1 MVASPVRGAVEQAMT
16 PAAPPAEHL
25 RIATRMLAVLCA
37 AFMASQFFRVSNA
50 VIAPELMRTL
60 AITSEAMGVITGAY
74 FLAFGIMQI
83 PTGMLLDRFGPR
95 RTMSGLFVMAAAGS
109 AVFAMAEGVVAL
121 TAGRAL
127 IGVGCAAGL
136 MGLLVTISRWYPQ
149 ERFARL
155 SSMVYVVGGAGVL
168 FATTPLAVAA
178 DTIGWRG
185 AFWVMTVVTLVFA
198 TMIFSMVRD
207 APPGQEVESA
217 RETFGEMLGG
227 VRAASANRQLWHVC
241 AIQFV
246 NYGTILA
253 IVGLWAG
260 PYLNDVHGLQGVVR
274 GNVLFVINLAMLAG
288 VLGYGVLERRLRS
301 RKRAIAGGS
310 VASAVV
316 LVVLALWPDI
326 GPWPAIGLL
335 VAFTLT
341 SAHIMLNH
349 AHARAVLPD
358 HLVGRGLTLQNVA
371 VFFGVATM
379 QSATGFIVG
388 RFTDV
393 GEAAPDVAY
402 RSVFGFLA
410 LMIVISLLLYLPV
423 RDVKVR

>member
-1 MVASPVRGAVEQAMT
+1 MIAAVTPPVQSRVAVR
-16 PAAPPAEHL
+16 
-25 RIATRMLAVLCA
+25 ILAVLCA
-37 AFMASQFFRVSNA
+37 AFMASQFYRVSNA

-60 AITSEAMGVITGAY
+60 SISSEAMGVITGAY
-74 FLAFGIMQI
+74 FLAFGLMQI

-95 RTMSGLFVMAAAGS
+95 RTMSGLFVVAAAGS
-109 AVFAMAEGVVAL
+109 AVFATADGGVGL
-121 TAGRAL
+121 TVGRAL

-136 MGLLVTISRWYPQ
+136 MGILVSISRWYPP
-149 ERFARL
+149 ERFAGL
-155 SSMVYVVGGAGVL
+155 SSLVYVVGGAGVL
-168 FATTPLAVAA
+168 FATTPLAAAA

-185 AFWVMTVVTLVFA
+185 AFWAMTVVTMGLAALMFA
-198 TMIFSMVRD
+198 MVRD
-207 APPGQEVESA
+207 APPGQAIESA
-217 RETFGEMLGG
+217 GESFGEMIAG
-227 VRAASANRQLWHVC
+227 VRAVAANRQLWHVC

-260 PYLNDVHGLQGVVR
+260 PYLNDVHGMQGVLR

-288 VLGYGVLERRLRS
+288 VLVYGVVERRLGS
-301 RKRAIAGGS
+301 RKRAIAWGS
-310 VASAVV
+310 VASAAI
-316 LVVLALWPDI
+316 LLVLAFASDM
-326 GPWPAIGLL
+326 GRWPAVGLL
-335 VAFTLT
+335 VAFTFT

-379 QSATGFIVG
+379 QSATGLIVG
-388 RFTDV
+388 RFTEV
-393 GEAAPDVAY
+393 GEAAPDIAY

-423 RDVKVR
+423 RDVRTG